1 MPFLF
6 TNAIFLSALAGLAI
20 PVVLH
25 LLLKRKSPRLRF
37 STVRFFARQ
46 DEQATSKRKLRN
58 LFLLSLRLL
67 LFALLVLAFAR
78 PYLPFG
84 LGPSGQPARQLI
96 LVIDTSASL
105 QARDTAG
112 PRWPRVQK
120 VAQTLLAGLHP
131 DDRAALVTCGEKAE
145 VVSSFAPASMVGAK
159 LALLQPT
166 GGSADLAEGLRGAIR
181 LAQVG
186 ELRQATTVA
195 VISDLQRSSAPNLG
209 SVTLPTNLEL
219 QWHPVGDIATP
230 NLAVT
235 ELNLDPPNGGPPTA
249 TVASYSDEAAPS
261 LRTELRIDGQSVSQ
275 GAQYLGVGAQTNLN
289 LVFPA
294 LKPGWHSAE
303 FEVTAND
310 GFPLD
315 DRRYEAFYVP
325 EPIRVLLVE
334 GRSGGRSFAEQTF
347 FLDAALD
354 PSAGT
359 TNGAASR
366 FALQKVGWEGIAAAL
381 LSDRAGQRPEV
392 VMLPAGRQL
401 PPEAGSALRNFA
413 TRGGGVLLF
422 VGEETTANRFNA
434 DFAELSP
441 VILRAGETTTDEDGW
456 HLGGRETSATIFAP
470 FRPVNSGNLALP
482 TFTHRFGVSVENSG
496 TVLAKF
502 EDEVPLMVAKTLGN
516 GRVLWVNTSADTA
529 WTDWPKHKTYVP
541 WAQQTAWYLSGRDV
555 AGRLQA
561 ATNWVVGADG
571 EWDLGHAAAG
581 NSFRLRSPG
590 GAESTVVADSR
601 GRWSTNLA
609 QPGIYSLF
617 DSTGRERQRWAANIP
632 AAESDLLAWRSA
644 ELAPQVNRV
653 PTETGP
659 SLAAGLFG
667 TTRNQRDF
675 WRVLLAAA
683 LVLLFLETFLSNR
696 SHP

>member
-58 LFLLSLRLL
+58 LFLLSVRLL

-84 LGPSGQPARQLI
+84 LGAAGQPARQLI

-105 QARDTAG
+105 QARDAAG

-120 VAQTLLAGLHP
+120 AAQALLAGLHAE
-131 DDRAALVTCGEKAE
+131 DRAALVVCGGKGG
-145 VVSSFAPASMVGAK
+145 VVSGFAPASLVGAK
-159 LALLQPT
+159 LAQLQPT
-166 GGSADLAEGLRGAIR
+166 GGAADLADGLRAAVR
-181 LAQVG
+181 LTQVG
-186 ELRQATTVA
+186 ALRQTTTVA
-195 VISDLQRSSAPNLG
+195 VISDLQRTSAENLRA
-209 SVTLPTNLEL
+209 VTLPTDLEL
-219 QWHPVGDIATP
+219 QWHQIGDIATP

-235 ELNLDPPNGGPPTA
+235 ELNLDPPDGAPPTA
-249 TVASYSDEAAPS
+249 MVASFSDEAAS
-261 LRTELRIDGQSVSQ
+261 ALRTELRMDGRSVSQ
-275 GAQYLGVGAQTNLN
+275 GACSLGVGVKTNLN

-347 FLDAALD
+347 FLGAALD

-359 TNGAASR
+359 TNGAASP
-366 FALQKVGWEGIAAAL
+366 FALQKVGWEGLATAL
-381 LSDRAGQRPEV
+381 RSETAGFRPEV
-392 VMLPAGRQL
+392 VVLPAGRQL
-401 PPEAGSALRNFA
+401 LPEAGSALREF
-413 TRGGGVLLF
+413 TKRGGGVLVF
-422 VGEETTANRFNA
+422 VGEDTTANRYNA

-441 VILRAGETTTDEDGW
+441 VILRGVETATDEDGW
-456 HLGGRETSATIFAP
+456 HLGAREPSAAIFAP

-482 TFTHRFGVSVENSG
+482 TFTHRYGVSVESTG
-496 TVLAKF
+496 GILARF

-541 WAQQTAWYLSGRDV
+541 WVQQTAWYLSGREV
-555 AGRLQA
+555 AGRLRA

-571 EWDLGHAAAG
+571 EWDLGPAAAG
-581 NSFRLRSPG
+581 SPFRLRSPG

-601 GRWSTNLA
+601 GRWSTNLV

-617 DSTGRERQRWAANIP
+617 DPTGRERQRWAANIP
-632 AAESDLLAWRSA
+632 TAESDLLAWRSA
-644 ELAPQVNRV
+644 ELASQVKRV
-653 PTETGP
+653 PPETGQ
-659 SLAAGLFG
+659 SLTAGLFG
-667 TTRNQRDF
+667 STRNQREF
-675 WRVLLAAA
+675 WRVLLGAA

>member
-6 TNAIFLSALAGLAI
+6 TNAIFLAGLAGLAI

-37 STVRFFARQ
+37 STVRFFVRQ

-84 LGPSGQPARQLI
+84 LSATGQPARQLI

-105 QARDTAG
+105 QTRDTAG

-120 VAQTLLAGLHP
+120 AAQTLLAGLHP
-131 DDRAALVTCGEKAE
+131 EDRAALVTCGGKTE
-145 VVSSFAPASMVGAK
+145 VVSGFAPASMVAAK
-159 LALLQPT
+159 LAPLQPT
-166 GGSADLAEGLRGAIR
+166 SGAADLAEGLRAAGR

-209 SVTLPTNLEL
+209 AVSLPTDLEL
-219 QWHPVGDIATP
+219 QWRPVGDLTTP

-235 ELNLDPPNGGPPTA
+235 ELTLDPPNDAPPTA
-249 TVASYSDEAAPS
+249 TVANYSDEASPA
-261 LRTELRIDGQSVSQ
+261 LRAELRMDGRSVSQ
-275 GAQYLGVGAQTNLN
+275 GAGSLGVGAQTNLN
-289 LVFPA
+289 LVFPV

-303 FEVTAND
+303 VEVTAND

-315 DRRYEAFYVP
+315 DRRYEAFFVP

-334 GRSGGRSFAEQTF
+334 GRFGGRSFAEQTF
-347 FLDAALD
+347 FLSAALD

-366 FALQKVGWEGIAAAL
+366 FALQKVGWEGMAAAL
-381 LSDRAGQRPEV
+381 RSETAGLRPEV
-392 VMLPAGRQL
+392 VMLPAGREL
-401 PPEAGSALRNFA
+401 PPGAGSALRDFA
-413 TRGGGVLLF
+413 IRGGGVLLF
-422 VGEETTANRFNA
+422 VGEETTANQFNA
-434 DFAELSP
+434 EFAELSP
-441 VILRAGETTTDEDGW
+441 VILRGGETATDEEGW
-456 HLGGRETSATIFAP
+456 HLGVREPSAAIFAP
-470 FRPVNSGNLALP
+470 FRPANSGNLALP
-482 TFTHRFGVSVENSG
+482 TFSHRFGVSVDHSG
-496 TVLAKF
+496 AVLASF
-502 EDEVPLMVAKTLGN
+502 EDEVPLMVAKALGT

-541 WAQQTAWYLSGRDV
+541 WVQQTAWYLSGRDV

-561 ATNWVVGADG
+561 GTNWVVGADG
-571 EWDLGHAAAG
+571 EWDLGRAAAG
-581 NSFRLRSPG
+581 STFRLRGPG
-590 GAESTVVADSR
+590 GAESTVTADSQ
-601 GRWSTNLA
+601 GRWATNLA

-617 DSTGRERQRWAANIP
+617 DSTGKERQRWAANIP

-644 ELAPQVNRV
+644 ELAAQVNRV
-653 PTETGP
+653 PPETGQ
-659 SLAAGLFG
+659 SMTAGIFG
-667 TTRNQRDF
+667 TTRNQREF
-675 WRVLLAAA
+675 WRVLLGAA

>member
-37 STVRFFARQ
+37 STVRFFTRQ

-58 LFLLSLRLL
+58 LFLLCLRLL
-67 LFALLVLAFAR
+67 LFALVVLAFAR

-84 LGPSGQPARQLI
+84 LGTAGQPARQLI

-112 PRWPRVQK
+112 PRWPRVQQA
-120 VAQTLLAGLHP
+120 AQTLLAALHP
-131 DDRAALVTCGEKAE
+131 EDRAALVTCGGKTE
-145 VVSSFAPASMVGAK
+145 VVSGFAPASMVRAK
-159 LALLQPT
+159 LSPLQPT
-166 GGSADLAEGLRGAIR
+166 GGAADLAEGLRGAIR
-181 LAQVG
+181 LAQTG
-186 ELRQATTVA
+186 ELRKATTV
-195 VISDLQRSSAPNLG
+195 VVLSDLQRSSAPNLG
-209 SVTLPTNLEL
+209 SVTLPTDLEL
-219 QWHPVGDIATP
+219 QWRPVGDIATP

-235 ELNLDPPNGGPPTA
+235 ELALDPPNDAPPTA
-249 TVASYSDEAAPS
+249 TVANYGDEAALA
-261 LRTELRIDGQSVSQ
+261 LRTELRMDGQSISQ
-275 GAQYLGVGAQTNLN
+275 GASALGAGAQTNLH
-289 LVFPA
+289 LVLPA

-334 GRSGGRSFAEQTF
+334 GRSGGRSFTEQTF
-347 FLDAALD
+347 FLGAALD

-381 LSDRAGQRPEV
+381 RSETAGLRPEV
-392 VMLPAGRQL
+392 VVLPAVRQL
-401 PPEAGSALRNFA
+401 PPEAGSALRDFA

-422 VGEETTANRFNA
+422 VGEETTANRYNA
-434 DFAELSP
+434 EFAELSP
-441 VILRAGETTTDEDGW
+441 VILRAGEKATDEDGW
-456 HLGGRETSATIFAP
+456 HLGVREPSAAIFAP
-470 FRPVNSGNLALP
+470 FRPANSGNLALP

-502 EDEVPLMVAKTLGN
+502 EDEMPLMVAKALGT

-529 WTDWPKHKTYVP
+529 WTDWPKHKTFVP
-541 WAQQTAWYLSGRDV
+541 WVQQTAWYLSGRDV
-555 AGRLQA
+555 SGRLQA
-561 ATNWVVGADG
+561 GTNWVVGTDG
-571 EWDLGHAAAG
+571 EWDLGAAAAG
-581 NSFRLRSPG
+581 SSFRLRSPG
-590 GAESTVVADSR
+590 GAESTVVPDSR
-601 GRWSTNLA
+601 GRWVTNLV

-617 DSTGRERQRWAANIP
+617 DPTGKERQRWAANIP

-644 ELAPQVNRV
+644 ELAPQVNRA
-653 PTETGP
+653 PPDTGP
-659 SLAAGLFG
+659 TLAAGIFG
-667 TTRNQRDF
+667 TTRNQREY
-675 WRVLLAAA
+675 WRVLLGAA

-696 SHP
+696 SRP